1 MTDLD
6 STLNELLKEVEE
18 EIDDLA
24 LYAMELNFTNH
35 IQGLDDKVNK
45 LAFRKLQ
52 IEKWLIQSILNRD
65 WEKAERWFQIF
76 CQTLQDIVEVFKKDK
91 LKVVDMEGEIV
102 SDGDKIFLKR
112 NLEQT
117 CKYKTYIEYI
127 KLL

>member
-18 EIDDLA
+18 EMDDLA

-76 CQTLQDIVEVFKKDK
+76 CQTLQDIVEVFKTDK

>member
-76 CQTLQDIVEVFKKDK
+76 CQTLQDIVEVFKTDK